1 MLRYVE
7 SLLGKNEKILWRARQ
22 HWIVLTANFVIN
34 LFILIV
40 ILVVYSAA
48 GIIQGSV
55 GDFLRSVRG
64 FELLVLLIPFVWFG
78 WELLQWW
85 AEEYLITTHR
95 VVQTEGLINKH
106 TKDSSLEKIN
116 DIVLNQSV
124 LGRILNFGDLE
135 IITGSDVGTN
145 VLRRLARPVNFK
157 KTLLDQKAR
166 LSDGLSNGED
176 LSPKKPAAYVEEDD
190 PLKKIAELDQLRK
203 SGALSDAE
211 YQQAKARLLAKL

>member
-34 LFILIV
+34 LFLFVAILALYYVMQYIGFLVNIRNWTLLALV
-40 ILVVYSAA
+40 IPIS
-48 GIIQGSV
+48 
-55 GDFLRSVRG
+55 
-64 FELLVLLIPFVWFG
+64 WFG

-166 LSDGLSNGED
+166 LSDGLSDGED
-176 LSPKKPAAYVEEDD
+176 LPPKKPAANVEEED